1 VGPFVIGGGGNWG
14 TNRRNVNTYKY
25 DQGPKGLFPNVD
37 MYKYDQA
44 QGLLPN
50 VNTYKYDRGLTGD
63 VE

>member
-1 VGPFVIGGGGNWG
+1 VGPFVIGGGGNGG

-25 DQGPKGLFPNVD
+25 DQAQGLLPNVD

>member
-1 VGPFVIGGGGNWG
+1 M
-14 TNRRNVNTYKY
+14 YKY
-25 DQGPKGLFPNVD
+25 DQAQGLLPNVD